1 MWNWLERQMQR
12 QDDLDRGVDAGL
24 VRGNR
29 KKWKIAAL
37 FIAVSVLFFRIQSFV
52 LISAKVQK
60 VFNVIG
66 ATLFVLGFVVGRW
79 AWQESAFLSQPDPKE
94 PPRMFKF

>member
-12 QDDLDRGVDAGL
+12 QDDLDRGVDADL

-37 FIAVSVLFFRIQSFV
+37 FIAIGLLFLRIRSLVF
-52 LISAKVQK
+52 ISAKVQR
-60 VFNVIG
+60 VFDVIG
-66 ATLFVLGFVVGRW
+66 ATLLVLGFMIGRW
-79 AWQESAFLSQPDPKE
+79 AWRESAFLSQPDPKE
-94 PPRMFKF
+94 PPRLFKL